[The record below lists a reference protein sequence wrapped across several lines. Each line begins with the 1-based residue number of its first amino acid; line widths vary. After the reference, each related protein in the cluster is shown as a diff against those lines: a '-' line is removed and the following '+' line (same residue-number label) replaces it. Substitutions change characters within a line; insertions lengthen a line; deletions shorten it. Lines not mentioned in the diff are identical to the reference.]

1 MAYRVYTMLCSDS
14 LLTLCDKDSP
24 QILQLSA
31 PSIVRVALHIVHNI
45 NVEPCVV
52 SIAVRVALHI
62 VHNINVEPCVVSI
75 AVRVALHIV
84 HNINVEPCVV
94 SIAVRVALHIV
105 HNINVEPCVVSIAVR
120 VALHIVH
127 NINVEPCVVRGKF
140 VCLIIHNNFVLLY
153 IHRSCY
159 GEVTTSSCSID
170 PLPCVGGLMTSHAMW
185 VNSGTAL

>member
-31 PSIVRVALHIVHNI
+31 PSI
-45 NVEPCVV
+45 
-52 SIAVRVALHI
+52 
-62 VHNINVEPCVVSI
+62 
-75 AVRVALHIV
+75 VRVALHIV